1 MIPPFPHDETALR
14 RSIFLTH
21 LTASFFWAAVYIYLP
36 ILSPY
41 IQMISG
47 SFKSVG
53 LVIGAYGLAQL
64 LWRIPL
70 GIWSDRWQKRK
81 LFVLYGFLFD
91 ALAAVGLLFSVNTA
105 MLFLSVFAAG
115 IAASMWV
122 PFTVLFA
129 SYFPAEKL
137 AYSMSLILFSTR
149 VSQIAANYV
158 GGLVAEAWDWS
169 GPFYL
174 GIGLAAIGF
183 LLANALTEPPPK
195 KISPSSLRQLL
206 SVGKNSMV
214 ILSSLSCII
223 LQFTVFSAPIGFTP
237 LYAQQIGASKGQLGM
252 LLFSYQLPN
261 TLATLLSGTYLP
273 IYFSQPLLILC
284 GFLFIAGSL
293 IFLPLTS
300 QLNIL
305 YGVQALNGFGVGL
318 AFPLLMS
325 LALKAVSPEQ
335 RATAMGFFQSLYALG
350 MTAGP
355 IISGIIAQEL
365 GLSNV
370 FLINGLLAFGAGFL
384 FFKKIKPLLPQ
395 NHEAR
400 KNVAVG
406 KNP

>member
-1 MIPPFPHDETALR
+1 MISSPNHDHAALR
-14 RSIFLTH
+14 RPIILTH

-47 SFKSVG
+47 SFKNVG

-64 LWRIPL
+64 LLRIPI

-81 LFVLYGFLFD
+81 LFVLYGFFFD
-91 ALAAVGLLFSVNTA
+91 ALAATGLLLSASTA
-105 MLFLSVFAAG
+105 MLFFSVFAAG

-149 VSQIAANYV
+149 VSQITANYI
-158 GGLVAEAWDWS
+158 GGIVAEAWGWL

-183 LLANALTEPPPK
+183 LLANALAEPAAQ
-195 KISPSSLRQLL
+195 KISSSSLKQLL
-206 SVGKNSMV
+206 MVGKNSTL
-214 ILSSLSCII
+214 IFSSLACII

-237 LYAQQIGASKGQLGM
+237 IYAQQIGASKGQLGM
-252 LLFSYQLPN
+252 LLFCYQLPN
-261 TLATLLSGTYLP
+261 TLATLLAGTFLSL
-273 IYFSQPLLILC
+273 YFSQPVLILS
-284 GFLFIAGSL
+284 GFLFITAAL
-293 IFLPLTS
+293 IVLPLTG
-300 QLNIL
+300 QLNFL
-305 YGVQALNGFGVGL
+305 YGVQAFNGFGVGL

-325 LALKAVSPEQ
+325 LALGAITPEQ

-355 IISGIIAQEL
+355 IISGLLAQEL
-365 GLSNV
+365 GLNIV
-370 FLINGLLAFGAGFL
+370 FLINGFLALAAGFL
-384 FFKKIKPLLPQ
+384 FFKKIKSLLPQ
-395 NHEAR
+395 NHDAG
-400 KNVAVG
+400 KTVAD
-406 KNP
+406 